1 MADDA
6 YFPPT
11 AYAAWGYST
20 STASA
25 SLAPAPIPTPAA
37 APAPIPTPTLL
48 VDAAGA
54 VDAAAETP
62 LKTKRG
68 GTDRKQNTIA
78 DPESKRK
85 NGSINNR

>member
-25 SLAPAPIPTPAA
+25 SL